1 LIEISGRLS
10 AKDSRFS
17 TWAKKL
23 NVPIGSVKSRS
34 EQDILSY
41 ELNALVALAYGL
53 VEENLKQIY
62 STFQR
67 GWDYEFELNE
77 TLKLMKK
84 FRSRDDI

>member
-1 LIEISGRLS
+1 
-10 AKDSRFS
+10 
-17 TWAKKL
+17 
-23 NVPIGSVKSRS
+23 
-34 EQDILSY
+34 LSY